1 MYQELETTAM
11 SLRDD
16 LSDNARVIL
25 EGLFECGGEANMTEI
40 KQVTGL
46 DESKTVLYH
55 AEEYL
60 EPSNFVEY
68 EVIDDGSVTGITE
81 FTLTDRGQDAVG
93 SLIESTDDPN
103 LVEQVEELREA
114 VSDMKREVDT
124 FHGRM
129 DHIEEK
135 ASALRIEN
143 MDELLEE
150 IDGDDVTLE
159 LDGDRFS
166 ELYEDEIG
174 PVREFHSRFVSY
186 NQAVSDLLRVLE
198 DAGFIHISEGFR
210 EEYMLP
216 PAIEDSIEKGPLLQP
231 PTGTDEVVAE
241 TLESEDA
248 ESDESDV

>member
-1 MYQELETTAM
+1 M

-16 LSDNARVIL
+16 LTDNARIIL
-25 EGLFECGGEANMTEI
+25 EGLYECGGEANMTEI

-46 DESKTVLYH
+46 DENKTILYH
-55 AEEYL
+55 ARKYL
-60 EPSNFVEY
+60 EQSDYVEL
-68 EVIDDGSVTGITE
+68 EKIDDGPSAGITE
-81 FTLTDRGQDAVG
+81 FTITERGQDAAG
-93 SLIESTDDPN
+93 SLIESLDDPN

-114 VSDMKREVDT
+114 VSDMKLDVDT
-124 FHGRM
+124 FHGRL
-129 DHIEEK
+129 DHLEEK

-150 IDGDDVTLE
+150 IDEGDVTLE
-159 LDGDRFS
+159 LDEERFS
-166 ELYEDEIG
+166 EVYEDEIG
-174 PVREFHSRFVSY
+174 PVHEFHSRFVFY

-231 PTGTDEVVAE
+231 PTGTEEVVAE